1 VVIVGKRARDL
12 VSPDER
18 EDEMNVALGGIEA
31 RGDAGTLP
39 AADAD
44 ADADGEVDGASD
56 TPAAEPTVQAP

>member
-1 VVIVGKRARDL
+1 MVIVGKRARDL

-44 ADADGEVDGASD
+44 ADGEVDGASD